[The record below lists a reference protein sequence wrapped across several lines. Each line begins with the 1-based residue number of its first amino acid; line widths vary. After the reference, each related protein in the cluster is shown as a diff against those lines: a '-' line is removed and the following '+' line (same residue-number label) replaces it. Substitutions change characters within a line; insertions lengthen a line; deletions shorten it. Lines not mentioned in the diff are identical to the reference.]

1 MSKKLEK
8 EKKRNILFYKKT
20 MFYLFLISYLAQLG
34 FISKLKK
41 DLKNNILKN
50 IFFCFIYYT
59 CYKRSI
65 NSIGFNGKI
74 NSVFYELYGI
84 NFLVVLFQVVGN
96 NIFYVYFLF
105 LFLCISRLKDL
116 LTRIGKYSSLMG
128 RWYK

>member
-8 EKKRNILFYKKT
+8 DKKRNILFYKKT

-65 NSIGFNGKI
+65 NSIDFNGKI

-116 LTRIGKYSSLMG
+116 LTRIGKYSSLVG
-128 RWYK
+128 R